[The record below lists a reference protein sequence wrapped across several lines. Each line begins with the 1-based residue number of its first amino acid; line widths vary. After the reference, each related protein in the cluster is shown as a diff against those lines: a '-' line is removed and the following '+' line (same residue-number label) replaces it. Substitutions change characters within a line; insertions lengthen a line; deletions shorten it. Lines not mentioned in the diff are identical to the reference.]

1 MLKQLD
7 FFKTRIDLFSLQP
20 VNPKAKV
27 EEAIP
32 KKMFLPEI
40 EALIVQELRM
50 LFLAAV
56 ALDLTRVEEPL
67 RNSDQVAL
75 LLIFIKLGGQ
85 LQLRFAVD

>member
-1 MLKQLD
+1 
-7 FFKTRIDLFSLQP
+7 
-20 VNPKAKV
+20 
-27 EEAIP
+27 
-32 KKMFLPEI
+32 MFLPEI

-56 ALDLTRVEEPL
+56 ALHQTRIEQPL

-75 LLIFIKLGGQ
+75 LLIFVKLGGQ